1 MQYGI
6 LTWMLRLK
14 PIAFGLLLIA
24 GQAWAGATDEFNS
37 GMKAYRNHDYQQAVI
52 FFEKAR
58 KQGLNK
64 VAVYYNLGVSYY
76 RLGKYDQA
84 IPMFERVTR
93 FPKMAD
99 AGYYNLG
106 LIAREQKNDQ
116 LASSHF
122 NKVISTSKN
131 DKLVYLARRNLEEID
146 APVGIWKGIALVEAG
161 YDDNVSNTA
170 LGVASKGDAY
180 VTLRAHINSLL
191 SGTPGEGWK
200 TYLDFY
206 NRSYTTI
213 NSYSIGSIGG
223 SIQRNM
229 RLFGKQGYL
238 GGSFKVLT
246 LGGSEYEKIGGLDV
260 SLENVAESGA
270 RYGYRYRIDSI
281 MAAPA
286 YNYLEG
292 TRQRVDLVRRSTIRK
307 NASLRLAYRLEV
319 NDRRNSATA
328 SYSNVRHDF
337 RSSYYLRTDDK
348 TLWRFQGR
356 YRFSDYTPVAAQ
368 NRDDSM
374 LQLGVR
380 RSRKIGKDLEWQL
393 QYTMTTNNS
402 TDATYTYT
410 SNVIQAGIRKQ
421 F

>member
-1 MQYGI
+1 
-6 LTWMLRLK
+6 MLRSMLT
-14 PIAFGLLLIA
+14 AFGLFLFT
-24 GQAWAGATDEFNS
+24 GQAMAGAIDEFNR
-37 GMKAYRNHDYQQAVI
+37 GIKAYKERDYQQAVLY
-52 FFEKAR
+52 FERAR

-64 VAVYYNLGVSYY
+64 VSVYYNLGVSYY

-84 IPMFERVTR
+84 IPMFERVTQ

-106 LIAREQKNDQ
+106 LIAREQHNDK

-131 DKLVYLARRNLEEID
+131 DKLVYLARRNLDEIN
-146 APVGIWKGIALVEAG
+146 APVGVWKGIALVEAG

-170 LGVASKGDAY
+170 LGVASKGDAFA
-180 VTLRAHINSLL
+180 TLRAHINSLL
-191 SGTPGEGWK
+191 GGTAREGW
-200 TYLDFY
+200 TAYLDFY
-206 NRSYTTI
+206 NRSYATI
-213 NSYSIGSIGG
+213 NAYSIGSIGG

-229 RLFGKQGYL
+229 RLFGKQGYV
-238 GGSFKVLT
+238 GGSFKMLT
-246 LGGSEYEKIGGLDV
+246 LGGSEYEKIAGLDV

-270 RYGYRYRIDSI
+270 RYGYRYRVDSV
-281 MAAPA
+281 MAAA
-286 YNYLEG
+286 SYNYLEG
-292 TRQRVDLVRRSTIRK
+292 TRQRVDLVRRSTLGK
-307 NASLRLAYRLEV
+307 KSTLRLAYRLEA
-319 NDRRNSATA
+319 NDRKNSATA

-337 RSSYYLRTDDK
+337 RSAYYLRVDDK
-348 TLWRFQGR
+348 TTWRLQGR

-380 RSRKIGKDLEWQL
+380 RTRKISSDLEWQL
-393 QYTMTTNNS
+393 QYTMTSNNS

-410 SNVIQAGIRKQ
+410 SNVIQVGLKKR